1 MKKIGFFSLIIAA
14 GFMVST
20 FMLGCSDDQPS
31 SKQQAQVKEQ
41 PKAQAPA
48 APQAA
53 PATPAAPAAP
63 AAAGSGQK
71 QKIQKFGEDKR
82 IQEWANKKFET
93 STKTFNL
100 RMSDPWGGLNF
111 HDISMHFADTVRA
124 CSGGRLN
131 IKVFPTGAIV
141 PAMEIFEATSKGTLD
156 VFHSWPGYWKGR
168 NEAFVAFASVPF
180 GLDVEGY
187 NIWYYERGGKAMLDE
202 FYAPF
207 GLVPFFCGNVG
218 QELGLHSNKK
228 AVSLED
234 FKGMKVRTVGWYM
247 DILTKMG
254 VSVTPLPGPEI
265 YLALERG
272 VIDAVEF
279 SSPAANIP
287 SGFHEITKYVIEP
300 GVHQPSCQFD
310 VVFNKAKFDEL
321 PEDLKIIVETAA
333 RETQLWA
340 WAWQENLNIEALKIM
355 AKSTEFVKM
364 DDATI
369 VGFAKTSFAYLDE
382 LSAKNADVKKVL
394 DSQELFK
401 QEYAQWRD
409 LRGRLAP
416 WPKADVLKGKL
427 SQ

>member
-1 MKKIGFFSLIIAA
+1 MKKIALAVLVLCVAVAFVAMGP
-14 GFMVST
+14 T
-20 FMLGCSDDQPS
+20 S
-31 SKQQAQVKEQ
+31 SFAQQ
-41 PKAQAPA
+41 KA
-48 APQAA
+48 
-53 PATPAAPAAP
+53 
-63 AAAGSGQK
+63 
-71 QKIQKFGEDKR
+71 KIEKFGEDKR
-82 IQEWANKKFET
+82 IQEWSKKKFET
-93 STKTFNL
+93 SNKTFNW

-111 HDISMHFADTVRA
+111 HDMTQHFADTVRA

-156 VFHSWPGYWKGR
+156 AFHSWPGYWKGR
-168 NEAFVAFASVPF
+168 SEAFVAYASVPF
-180 GLDVEGY
+180 GLDNEGY
-187 NIWYYERGGKAMLDE
+187 NIWYYERGGKAMFDE
-202 FYAPF
+202 LYGRF
-207 GLVPFFCGNVG
+207 GMVPFFCGNVG
-218 QELGLHSNKK
+218 MEIGMHSNKRATK
-228 AVSLED
+228 LED

-272 VIDAVEF
+272 IIDAVEF

-310 VVFNKAKFDEL
+310 VVFNKKKFDEL
-321 PEDLKIIVETAA
+321 PEDLKIIVEICAK
-333 RETQLWA
+333 ETQLWA

-355 AKSTEFVKM
+355 GKSTEFVKM
-364 DDATI
+364 DNDAI
-369 VGFAKTSFAYLDE
+369 IGFAKTSFEYLDD

-401 QEYAQWRD
+401 QEFAQWRD
-409 LRGRLAP
+409 LRGRIAP

-427 SQ
+427 TQ

>member
-1 MKKIGFFSLIIAA
+1 MKKIALAVLIVFVAVA
-14 GFMVST
+14 FVAMGPTNSFA
-20 FMLGCSDDQPS
+20 
-31 SKQQAQVKEQ
+31 QQQ
-41 PKAQAPA
+41 
-48 APQAA
+48 
-53 PATPAAPAAP
+53 
-63 AAAGSGQK
+63 QK
-71 QKIQKFGEDKR
+71 KIEKFGEDKR
-82 IQEWANKKFET
+82 IQEWSKKKFET
-93 STKTFNL
+93 SNKTFNW

-111 HDISMHFADTVRA
+111 HDIAIHFADTVRA

-156 VFHSWPGYWKGR
+156 AFHSWPGYWKGR

-187 NIWYYERGGKAMLDE
+187 NIWYYERGGKEMFDE
-202 FYAPF
+202 LY
-207 GLVPFFCGNVG
+207 GRYNLVPFFCANVG
-218 QELGLHSNKK
+218 QELGLHANKK
-228 AVSLED
+228 ATKLDD

-272 VIDAVEF
+272 VIDACEF

-310 VVFNKAKFDEL
+310 VVFNKNKWDEL

-333 RETQLWA
+333 KETQLWA
-340 WAWQENLNIEALKIM
+340 WAWQENLNIGALKLM
-355 AKSTEFVKM
+355 AAKTEFVKM

-369 VGFAKTSFAYLDE
+369 VEFAKTSFAYLDE
-382 LSAKNADVKKVL
+382 LASKNPDVKKVL
-394 DSQELFK
+394 DSQENFK
-401 QEYAQWRD
+401 QEFAQWRD
-409 LRGRLAP
+409 LRSRLAP

-427 SQ
+427 VQ

>member
-1 MKKIGFFSLIIAA
+1 MKKFALAVLVVFVAVAFIAM
-14 GFMVST
+14 GPTNSF
-20 FMLGCSDDQPS
+20 
-31 SKQQAQVKEQ
+31 AQ
-41 PKAQAPA
+41 
-48 APQAA
+48 
-53 PATPAAPAAP
+53 
-63 AAAGSGQK
+63 QK
-71 QKIQKFGEDKR
+71 QKIEKFGEDKR
-82 IQEWANKKFET
+82 SQEWSKKKFET
-93 STKTFNL
+93 SNKTFNL

-111 HDISMHFADTVRA
+111 HDMAQHFCDSVRA
-124 CSGGRLN
+124 TSGGRLN
-131 IKVFPTGAIV
+131 IKLFPTGAIV

-156 VFHSWPGYWKGR
+156 AFHSWSGYWKGK

-187 NIWYYERGGKAMLDE
+187 NIWYYERGGKAMFDE
-202 FYAPF
+202 LYGRF

-228 AVSLED
+228 AVKLDD

-272 VIDAVEF
+272 IIDAVEF

-287 SGFHEITKYVIEP
+287 SGFHEITKFVIEP

-310 VVFNKAKFDEL
+310 VVFNKNKWDEL
-321 PEDLKIIVETAA
+321 PEDLKIIVEICAK
-333 RETQLWA
+333 ETQLWA

-355 AKSTEFVKM
+355 GKSTEFVKM
-364 DDATI
+364 DEAAI
-369 VGFAKTSFAYLDE
+369 MGFAKTSFEYLDD

-401 QEYAQWRD
+401 QEFAQWRD
-409 LRGRLAP
+409 LRGRVVP
-416 WPKADVLKGKL
+416 WPKADVLKGRL
-427 SQ
+427 TQ

>member
-1 MKKIGFFSLIIAA
+1 MKKALSIVTVLLIAAAFIAA
-14 GFMVST
+14 GAVGASA
-20 FMLGCSDDQPS
+20 
-31 SKQQAQVKEQ
+31 QQ
-41 PKAQAPA
+41 KA
-48 APQAA
+48 
-53 PATPAAPAAP
+53 
-63 AAAGSGQK
+63 
-71 QKIQKFGEDKR
+71 KIEKFGEDKR
-82 IQEWANKKFET
+82 IKEWANKKWET
-93 STKTFNL
+93 STQKFTM

-111 HDISMHFADTVRA
+111 HDMAIHFADSVRA
-124 CSGGRLN
+124 CSGGRLD

-156 VFHSWPGYWKGR
+156 AFHSWPGYWKGR

-187 NIWYYERGGKAMLDE
+187 NIWYYERGGKAMFDE
-202 FYAPF
+202 LYGRF

-228 AVSLED
+228 ATKLDD

-272 VIDAVEF
+272 VIDACEF

-287 SGFHEITKYVIEP
+287 SGFHEITKFVIEP

-310 VVFNKAKFDEL
+310 VVFNKAKFDAL
-321 PEDLKIIVETAA
+321 PDDLKAIVEIAA
-333 RETQLWA
+333 KETQLWA

-369 VGFAKTSFAYLDE
+369 VEFAKTSFAYLDD
-382 LSAKNADVKKVL
+382 LAAKNADVKKVL

-401 QEYAQWRD
+401 KEFAQWRD

-416 WPKADVLKGKL
+416 WPKEDVLKGRL